1 MARYMTGRLLQALL
15 VLWGAYTITYAILYL
30 LPGDALAIML
40 TASGVDIDTLSAAE
54 IAQARRHYG
63 LDQGV
68 LEQYAGLLL
77 QLAQG
82 DFGRSLAN
90 GRPVATLLAERLPQ
104 TLQLAGLAVAL
115 SVLFGFGFAYLAAL
129 LPWRRPR
136 ALLRRLPAAGIS
148 VPVFWTGLLF
158 IQLFAFTLGWLP
170 SGGNAGPASLILP
183 AVTLAIPSA
192 AIYAQVLLRG
202 FDDAWAEP
210 YIATARA
217 KGLRRGQI
225 QWRHVLRNASLPIL
239 TLVGLQIGNTVSG
252 AVLVETVFTRV
263 GVGRLVQEAVLR
275 QDIPI
280 VLAVV
285 FLSAAAFVVVNLV
298 IDLLYPLL
306 DPRIARTG
314 ATA

>member
-40 TASGVDIDTLSAAE
+40 TASGVDIDTLNAAE
-54 IAQARRHYG
+54 IAQARQHYG

-68 LEQYAGLLL
+68 LEQYVGLLL
-77 QLAQG
+77 QLLQG

-115 SVLFGFGFAYLAAL
+115 SVLLGFGFAYLAAL
-129 LPWRRPR
+129 LPWRQPR
-136 ALLRRLPAAGIS
+136 ALLRRLPAIGIS

-158 IQLFAFTLGWLP
+158 IQVFAFSLGWLP
-170 SGGNAGPASLILP
+170 SGGNAGVESLILP

-202 FDDAWAEP
+202 FDDVWAEP
-210 YIATARA
+210 FIATARA
-217 KGLRRGQI
+217 KGLRRNQI
-225 QWRHVLRNASLPIL
+225 QLRHVLRNASLPIL
-239 TLVGLQIGNTVSG
+239 TLVGLHVGNTVSG

-285 FLSAAAFVVVNLV
+285 SLSAAAFVAVNLV

-306 DPRIARTG
+306 DPRIAR
-314 ATA
+314 AAKVA